1 MDGECRQDRYHG
13 ATGVAVS
20 VLRVEGMRQDS
31 RSPDE
36 RAALEAAEAQPLDMS
51 VNAVLEQARQL
62 TGLDNFGSMDFTE
75 RLALLLGEVED
86 DANVWRAHKAQFVDH
101 CVKAAANRLRIESY
115 WSAHPES
122 LDVVIER
129 PIDVIALPRSGST
142 HLENLLAADRR
153 LRHLPVYLAA
163 QPAPQPNEEPAV
175 DGVDPRWSRAE
186 ARWEV
191 MRQNRIMAAMHEHSP
206 DHACGENELQI
217 PDFASYQWEW
227 MGFVPRFRDY
237 YLSHDQTPHYG
248 YMRDVLKVIAHQFP
262 GQQRW
267 MLKSNQHSEQ
277 LGPLLATYPDA
288 TVVMIHRDP
297 VATIQSLLTMRGLAY
312 KSSRRKLDIDAHVA
326 YWVERIELMLR
337 SYIRDRRLVP
347 GAQLV
352 EVMFADVVEDDVR
365 AATRVLEQAGLEVTG
380 DCVADIE
387 DYMAA
392 HPRGKGGR
400 VVYDLEGDF
409 GLKSAELRDRFAF
422 YLEEF
427 DIRPEV
433 K

>member
-1 MDGECRQDRYHG
+1 
-13 ATGVAVS
+13 
-20 VLRVEGMRQDS
+20 
-31 RSPDE
+31 
-36 RAALEAAEAQPLDMS
+36 
-51 VNAVLEQARQL
+51 
-62 TGLDNFGSMDFTE
+62 
-75 RLALLLGEVED
+75 
-86 DANVWRAHKAQFVDH
+86 
-101 CVKAAANRLRIESY
+101 
-115 WSAHPES
+115 
-122 LDVVIER
+122 
-129 PIDVIALPRSGST
+129 
-142 HLENLLAADRR
+142 
-153 LRHLPVYLAA
+153 
-163 QPAPQPNEEPAV
+163 
-175 DGVDPRWSRAE
+175 
-186 ARWEV
+186 
-191 MRQNRIMAAMHEHSP
+191 
-206 DHACGENELQI
+206 
-217 PDFASYQWEW
+217 
-227 MGFVPRFRDY
+227 
-237 YLSHDQTPHYG
+237 
-248 YMRDVLKVIAHQFP
+248 
-262 GQQRW
+262 
-267 MLKSNQHSEQ
+267 
-277 LGPLLATYPDA
+277 
-288 TVVMIHRDP
+288 VMIHRDP